1 VFGAALERAV
11 QYADLL
17 AGPGLERGLLGP
29 REVARLWDRHLLNCA
44 ALAELVPRQAS
55 VVDVGSGAGLPGVIL
70 AMLLPDARI
79 VLLEPMARRAAF
91 LEECVR
97 VLGLSNAVTCR
108 RRAEDAAGELVADVA
123 TARAVA
129 PLDRLAGLT
138 IPLVRPGG
146 VVLAL
151 KGASAGREVEQAR
164 LALQKAGVQ
173 EVTVIRAGVG
183 RIRPPAIVVR
193 MTAGRRSADASRQR
207 HGTDKRARVGETAG
221 RQRSR

>member
-1 VFGAALERAV
+1 
-11 QYADLL
+11 
-17 AGPGLERGLLGP
+17 
-29 REVARLWDRHLLNCA
+29 
-44 ALAELVPRQAS
+44 
-55 VVDVGSGAGLPGVIL
+55 
-70 AMLLPDARI
+70 MLLPDAHV

-108 RRAEDAAGELVADVA
+108 RRAEEAAGELTADVV

-151 KGASAGREVEQAR
+151 KGASAEREVEQAR
-164 LALQKAGVQ
+164 PALHKAGVQ
-173 EVTVIRAGVG
+173 EVAVIRAGVG

-193 MTAGRRSADASRQR
+193 MTAGRRSAEASQR
-207 HGTDKRARVGETAG
+207 PHGTGKQARIRETAG